1 MKQRIFSNARIVT
14 VDEEFTGSVVVE
26 HGIIQSVNRGS
37 TSALGAEDWA
47 GDWLMPGLVEMHT
60 DNLEKHLSPRPGVLW
75 NAHSAMTVHD
85 AQCAAAGITTVLD
98 SVVIGDLDEGGPRSQ
113 TQHTSIAA
121 LHQCSEEG
129 LMRVEHLL
137 HLRCELSAPD
147 MLEVFHQYAD
157 DSLLTLVSMM
167 DHTPGQRQWR
177 DLKSYRRYTERNGRY
192 DNAEFDAMIA
202 QRKADQQAYSLPHR
216 VEIVRECQARGLPL
230 ASHDDTLLSDIAQ
243 AVTEGVAMSEFPTTV
258 EAAQAAKAAGMAIV
272 MGGPNMVKGGSH
284 SGNVSAAELAQLD
297 LLDVFSSDYVPS
309 SLLLATFMLG
319 SLEGWTLPKAVRTVT
334 INPARAIGSQ
344 DRGDVA
350 VGQRGDLLRVR
361 MNRVGMPLVLETWV
375 AGKRAY

>member
-1 MKQRIFSNARIVT
+1 MNQRIIQNARIIT
-14 VDEEFTGSVVVE
+14 PNEEFTGSVLIE
-26 HGIIQSVNRGS
+26 NGLIRSVDRGA
-37 TSALGAEDWA
+37 TSLPAAEDWA
-47 GDWLMPGLVEMHT
+47 GDWLMPGLVELHT
-60 DNLEKHLSPRPGVLW
+60 DNLEKHLVPRPGVLW

-98 SVVIGDLDEGGPRSQ
+98 SVVIGDLDEGGPRCQ
-113 TQHTSIAA
+113 TQHTSIDA
-121 LHQCSEEG
+121 LHQCRDEG

-147 MLEVFHQYAD
+147 VLEVFHQYAD
-157 DSLLTLVSMM
+157 DPLLKLVSVM

-177 DLKSYRRYTERNGRY
+177 DLKSYRRYAERNVRY
-192 DNAEFDAMIA
+192 SDAEFEAMIA
-202 QRKADQQAYSLPHR
+202 QRKADQQAYAIPHR
-216 VEIVRECQARGLPL
+216 QVIVRASRARQLPL
-230 ASHDDTLLSDIAQ
+230 ASHDDTLLSDIAL
-243 AVTEGVAMSEFPTTV
+243 AVQEGVAISEFPTTV
-258 EAAQAAKAAGMAIV
+258 AAAQAAREAGMAII

-297 LLDVFSSDYVPS
+297 LLDIFSSDYVPS

-334 INPARAIGSQ
+334 RNPARAIGMS
-344 DRGDVA
+344 DRGEVA
-350 VGQRGDLLRVR
+350 AGQRADILRVR
-361 MNRVGMPLVLETWV
+361 MNRVGMPHVMETSL

>member
-1 MKQRIFSNARIVT
+1 MTQHIICNARIIT
-14 VDEEFTGSVVVE
+14 TDDEFTGTLVVKD
-26 HGIIQSVNRGS
+26 GLI
-37 TSALGAEDWA
+37 SAIDRSNTALPEAQDWA
-47 GDWLMPGLVEMHT
+47 GDWLMPGLVELHT

-98 SVVIGDLDEGGPRSQ
+98 SVVIGDLDEGGPRCQ

-121 LHQCSEEG
+121 LHQCREEG
-129 LMRVEHLL
+129 LLRVEHLL

-157 DSLLTLVSMM
+157 DSLLKLVSMM

-192 DNAEFDAMIA
+192 SDAEFDAMIA
-202 QRKADQQAYSLPHR
+202 QRKADQQAYSPPHR
-216 VEIVRECQARGLPL
+216 IEIVRECQARSLPL

-243 AVTEGVAMSEFPTTV
+243 AVEEGVGMSEFPTTV
-258 EAAQAAKAAGMAIV
+258 AAAQAARDANMAII

-297 LLDVFSSDYVPS
+297 LLDIFSSDYVPS
-309 SLLLATFMLG
+309 SLLMATFMLAP
-319 SLEGWTLPKAVRTVT
+319 LQGWTLPKAVRTVT
-334 INPARAIGSQ
+334 CNPARAIGLT

-350 VGQRGDLLRVR
+350 VGQRADLLRVR
-361 MNRVGMPLVLETWV
+361 MNRVGMPSVLETWV
-375 AGKRAY
+375 AGKRTF